1 MEYIGS
7 LEFNRPIL
15 IEVFFDTLEVKII
28 RVLLS
33 LYLL

>member
-1 MEYIGS
+1 MKYTGS
-7 LEFNRPIL
+7 LDLNRPIL